1 MAKRTKGAPL
11 TEAFI
16 RRAGVGIHGDGRGS
30 RGLSLRVHRT
40 ANGRLSHSWRQA
52 VVLDGKR
59 TALGLGKWPEVPLK
73 EARVNAMGNAV
84 TIARGGDPRRA
95 PLAKTAKAK
104 TFADAAESL
113 IPFAARWMASR
124 HVAVVDYYATQT
136 RLAETWKKS
145 GGRDHGA
152 GRQAPT
158 QTALDGHA
166 SGGKGGAYAVRRRN
180 FARRGARLARGKSFR
195 GRGGGNATASN
206 AARRPRR
213 HAAAKPAA
221 YMRECGGIRAFLF
234 GACSVRVQCDSVR
247 HWFVRTYSI
256 GPEPPRLYIMVI
268 TRRGVKF

>member
-113 IPFAARWMASR
+113 IPFAARWMAVPPRCGRGLLRYANTPCRNLEKKRWTRSR
-124 HVAVVDYYATQT
+124 CGTPSAYSN
-136 RLAETWKKS
+136 RF
-145 GGRDHGA
+145 GRPRQRRE
-152 GRQAPT
+152 GRC
-158 QTALDGHA
+158 
-166 SGGKGGAYAVRRRN
+166 V
-180 FARRGARLARGKSFR
+180 RGA
-195 GRGGGNATASN
+195 
-206 AARRPRR
+206 
-213 HAAAKPAA
+213 
-221 YMRECGGIRAFLF
+221 
-234 GACSVRVQCDSVR
+234 
-247 HWFVRTYSI
+247 
-256 GPEPPRLYIMVI
+256 PP
-268 TRRGVKF
+268 